1 MNKKNKKTEEEIKL
15 EKEIK
20 EYQKPNFFSK
30 IPYGVKAEL
39 IKYWFYGALFFF
51 IGMGMSVQGEMLA
64 LLGGLIG
71 GVVFDFMYG
80 NILLIIET
88 EKGQHDDYI
97 IYKSKKIYSLV
108 FNILFEFA
116 VFFATA
122 YICIAI
128 VSTYDERDI
137 WLFQEP
143 LSQALVALLVD
154 GVLLLIKFV
163 IKKIV
168 IKCKD
173 KKRS

>member
-1 MNKKNKKTEEEIKL
+1 MSKKNKKTEEEIKL

-51 IGMGMSVQGEMLA
+51 IGMGMSAQGEMLA

-97 IYKSKKIYSLV
+97 IYKSKKLYSLV
-108 FNILFEFA
+108 FNILFELA

-128 VSTYDERDI
+128 VSTYGERDI

-154 GVLLLIKFV
+154 GVLLLIKFA